1 MHRSI
6 MATEIVDAASR
17 LPCRGASRCSQAE
30 EGTHFEPGNDRHF
43 KSRSIVILQQ
53 RDLLRSIDE
62 FKSSRHNFLL
72 SSIPSSQAHR
82 FSRLFETIAMA
93 LPVVRTAVECS
104 DFYQTVWPYA
114 NQLSALP
121 QIYFE
126 SIAHP
131 AALRQIYLDTN
142 PLVTAFA
149 FSLFLTP
156 IFLLVSELNK
166 NYSQVDRV
174 WSILPTVYNAHYVV
188 YAHMMGMETKR
199 LDTVLVASLLWSV
212 SFPVHAPN
220 TRILKTHRSVLPTTT
235 HGKEDTI
242 LVARIIDG
250 RSCAKRFP
258 HRCSLSLMSSSFR
271 WLNQSSYGRSRHQH
285 TSSS

>member
-1 MHRSI
+1 
-6 MATEIVDAASR
+6 
-17 LPCRGASRCSQAE
+17 
-30 EGTHFEPGNDRHF
+30 
-43 KSRSIVILQQ
+43 
-53 RDLLRSIDE
+53 
-62 FKSSRHNFLL
+62 
-72 SSIPSSQAHR
+72 
-82 FSRLFETIAMA
+82 MA

-156 IFLLVSELNK
+156 VFLLVSELNK

-212 SFPVHAPN
+212 SFLVHAPS
-220 TRILKTHRSVLPTTT
+220 THVLKPYRSVLRTTT

-250 RSCAKRFP
+250 RFCAKRFP
-258 HRCSLSLMSSSFR
+258 HRCSSYLMSSSFR
-271 WLNQSSYGRSRHQH
+271 WLNRSSYGRSRHQH
-285 TSSS
+285 MFCS